1 MKIKPG
7 ADLRFYIKVGQ
18 LCFPEDVPKFISLSK
33 SALRFHLEHVDCVF
47 VITSFVIVDSEKCFE
62 EC

>member
-18 LCFPEDVPKFISLSK
+18 LCFPEDVPKFLSLSK
-33 SALRFHLEHVDCVF
+33 SALRFHLEHVDCV
-47 VITSFVIVDSEKCFE
+47 IMSFLYWTLKNVLKNVE
-62 EC
+62 